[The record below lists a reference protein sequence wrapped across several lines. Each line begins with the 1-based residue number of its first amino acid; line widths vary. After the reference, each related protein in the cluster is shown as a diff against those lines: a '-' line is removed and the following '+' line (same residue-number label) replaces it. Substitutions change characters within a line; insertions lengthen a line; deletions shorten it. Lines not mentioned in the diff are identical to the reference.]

1 MRPILKL
8 LGLKL
13 MTETELRSVRIILV
27 KATLKIGQEKYL
39 LSILFLKTNPW
50 TYKIKDLN
58 GEKIK
63 GIFYEKEFMLSIL

>member
-1 MRPILKL
+1 
-8 LGLKL
+8 
-13 MTETELRSVRIILV
+13 MTETELRSIRIILV

-39 LSILFLKTNPW
+39 LWILFLKTNPW

>member
-1 MRPILKL
+1 
-8 LGLKL
+8 
-13 MTETELRSVRIILV
+13 MTETELRSIRIILV
-27 KATLKIGQEKYL
+27 KATVKIGQEKYL
-39 LSILFLKTNPW
+39 LSILFLKTNSW

>member
-1 MRPILKL
+1 
-8 LGLKL
+8 
-13 MTETELRSVRIILV
+13 MTETELRSIRIILV
-27 KATLKIGQEKYL
+27 KATLKIGQEKCL